1 MSKSYAGGSAGKTT
15 SAAAAAAAAAKNQ
28 GLSRSAR
35 AGLQVFRLIFIFT
48 AYKFLF
54 FYFL

>member
-1 MSKSYAGGSAGKTT
+1 MSKTYAGSSSAGKTT

-35 AGLQVFRLIFIFT
+35 AGLQVISHFETFEIRS
-48 AYKFLF
+48 
-54 FYFL
+54 